1 MSDAELAVPTVTRLL
16 WVGWLQGMHHADKE
30 YPWQQ
35 SALPLSAE
43 ERSILSLPD
52 HWYNQRPEGGG
63 RPEPCE
69 PVARL

>member
-1 MSDAELAVPTVTRLL
+1 
-16 WVGWLQGMHHADKE
+16 MHHADKE